1 MWEMAIE
8 QQGRLIRLNDAI
20 GAVLSRD
27 IAAVRPGECK
37 GVCFKIRTRDYGAL
51 PENK

>member
-8 QQGRLIRLNDAI
+8 QQGRLIRLSDAI
-20 GAVLSRD
+20 GAAMSRD
-27 IAAVRPGECK
+27 TTAVRPGKCK
-37 GVCFKIRTRDYGAL
+37 GVCFQIRTRDYGAL